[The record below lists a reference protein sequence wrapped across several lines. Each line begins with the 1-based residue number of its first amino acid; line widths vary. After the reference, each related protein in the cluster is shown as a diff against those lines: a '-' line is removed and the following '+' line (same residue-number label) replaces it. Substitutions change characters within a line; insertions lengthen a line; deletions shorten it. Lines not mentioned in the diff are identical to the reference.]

1 MTLHLD
7 LVDPTAGKLVDSFEV
22 DAKKSQTGAGADFSA
37 TPGTSGLT
45 VDQKFR
51 MNWDWMKS
59 CMNTSGGGD
68 DGNVGYGW
76 SQGGYDSWYWT
87 WREDDGCANILGE
100 RFKCG

>member
-1 MTLHLD
+1 AVL
-7 LVDPTAGKLVDSFEV
+7 K
-22 DAKKSQTGAGADFSA
+22 GAGADFSA

-68 DGNVGYGW
+68 DGNIGYGW
-76 SQGGYDSWYWT
+76 SQGGYDSSARTAGAVAGWHIYQAAGGNGPAGT
-87 WREDDGCANILGE
+87 DLDRLG
-100 RFKCG
+100 RMKAYSLRH